1 MSPEASLR
9 AWMPAILAGMTN
21 SEFSSFVSDRKIMN
35 YFVVNYFLQPC
46 AQPPGVCSLF
56 LSLCFREIR
65 GRIPAQVSFQEIL
78 SFRERDTIITFAL
91 DLQTQICP
99 TALQ

>member
-9 AWMPAILAGMTN
+9 AWMPAIHAGMTN
-21 SEFSSFVSDRKIMN
+21 SEFSSSVSDRKIMN

-56 LSLCFREIR
+56 FSLCFGEIR
-65 GRIPAQVSFQEIL
+65 ARIPAQVRL
-78 SFRERDTIITFAL
+78 
-91 DLQTQICP
+91 
-99 TALQ
+99 